1 MKVDLTSLIF
11 VWDGML
17 GKTFADD
24 VLLLMMMLTML
35 QYGTWLD
42 RNGFRNSDLQE
53 EALTLAIIL
62 SGPFSI
68 MDRTIIWT
76 NNLD

>member
-1 MKVDLTSLIF
+1 MF
-11 VWDGML
+11 GWDDML

-24 VLLLMMMLTML
+24 VLMLMMMLTML
-35 QYGTWLD
+35 QYGTWLG
-42 RNGFRNSDLQE
+42 RNGFRTSDFQE

-62 SGPFSI
+62 PGPFSM